1 MLTTDNEIE
10 VSELETQVW
19 GFLPPKLEIL
29 C

>member
-10 VSELETQVW
+10 VSELEIKVW